1 MVLRR
6 WQGGPLLGQKLG
18 DCSSLIRLVS
28 AAFPR
33 PGFPHLSSY
42 LSVCQAYPSWVRTA
56 QNTLTKFLL
65 CFWIRPGI
73 CPLLF
78 ENAYTGGR
86 QTCTQ
91 TDVQTATVT
100 AVTYKDGGEACREM
114 RECVNPHAVAFPLW
128 ICVRLNFSRV
138 GRQGA
143 IGHSVNV
150 SGSEQPEPRQPYAVA
165 CHSLCLCL
173 CAVYFL
179 LSPHFPHLPYP
190 ALFHTFII
198 VFYLCLTIAC
208 RKIAHP
214 VIDKA
219 GFSLCVSLFLSP
231 FLRIS
236 VGPKSTSSLSVSR
249 YSVS

>member
-1 MVLRR
+1 
-6 WQGGPLLGQKLG
+6 
-18 DCSSLIRLVS
+18 
-28 AAFPR
+28 
-33 PGFPHLSSY
+33 
-42 LSVCQAYPSWVRTA
+42 
-56 QNTLTKFLL
+56 
-65 CFWIRPGI
+65 
-73 CPLLF
+73 
-78 ENAYTGGR
+78 
-86 QTCTQ
+86 
-91 TDVQTATVT
+91 
-100 AVTYKDGGEACREM
+100 M

-128 ICVRLNFSRV
+128 ICVRLNFSRG

-150 SGSEQPEPRQPYAVA
+150 SGSEQPELRQPYAVA

-179 LSPHFPHLPYP
+179 LSPHFPRLPYP

-249 YSVS
+249 YSVSQIIQDSCYPALFHPNLLSYHYFALLVIRFFFLLQKELLFSFILQNHLQFPWELSREGSFI

>member
-1 MVLRR
+1 M
-6 WQGGPLLGQKLG
+6 
-18 DCSSLIRLVS
+18 
-28 AAFPR
+28 
-33 PGFPHLSSY
+33 
-42 LSVCQAYPSWVRTA
+42 
-56 QNTLTKFLL
+56 
-65 CFWIRPGI
+65 
-73 CPLLF
+73 
-78 ENAYTGGR
+78 
-86 QTCTQ
+86 
-91 TDVQTATVT
+91 QTARVT

-128 ICVRLNFSRV
+128 ICVRLNFSRG

-150 SGSEQPEPRQPYAVA
+150 SGSEQPELRQPYAVA

-179 LSPHFPHLPYP
+179 LSPHFPRLPYP